1 MKLLTLNTHSL
12 EESGMPE
19 KQAAFAKA
27 VTRFRPDVIALQEVN
42 QHRNAAAVPMPEGY
56 VPAQQAVVLRRDNHG
71 LAVARLLEQ
80 EGLHYQWSWLPAKV
94 GYDKYDEGLA
104 LFSRKPVLETADLL
118 VSRTDDY
125 FNYRTRR
132 LLGIRTEDGWFFTV
146 HMSWWNDPQEPF
158 ARQWETLLD
167 LLPKDGPVYLMGD
180 FNGDAQVSGQT
191 YDLVK
196 ASGFCDTYDLAQT
209 KDEGWTV
216 QGVFG
221 LVYVLFDYTRRHPR
235 TRRYVMRAGTATL
248 VLVTLVRLEM
258 IFNPLGIRFEI
269 FDNPESYEAIAREA
283 AGRPVVFC
291 GNYSQAAKY
300 RFYTGGEAYCQPD
313 IRYRTHRAVPHRRSL

>member
-196 ASGFCDTYDLAQT
+196 ASGFCDTYDLA
-209 KDEGWTV
+209 
-216 QGVFG
+216 
-221 LVYVLFDYTRRHPR
+221 
-235 TRRYVMRAGTATL
+235 
-248 VLVTLVRLEM
+248 
-258 IFNPLGIRFEI
+258 
-269 FDNPESYEAIAREA
+269 
-283 AGRPVVFC
+283 
-291 GNYSQAAKY
+291 
-300 RFYTGGEAYCQPD
+300 
-313 IRYRTHRAVPHRRSL
+313 

>member
-42 QHRNAAAVPMPEGY
+42 QHRNAPAVPMPEGY

-167 LLPKDGPVYLMGD
+167 LLPKNGPVYLMGD

-216 QGVFG
+216 QGVIDG
-221 LVYVLFDYTRRHPR
+221 WRDQAPRRIDQIWARHP
-235 TRRYVMRAGTATL
+235 
-248 VLVTLVRLEM
+248 VTVRSS
-258 IFNPLGIRFEI
+258 R
-269 FDNPESYEAIAREA
+269 
-283 AGRPVVFC
+283 VVFN
-291 GNYSQAAKY
+291 GAEEPVISDH
-300 RFYTGGEAYCQPD
+300 FGILTELQPEEE
-313 IRYRTHRAVPHRRSL
+313 H

>member
-216 QGVFG
+216 QGVIDG
-221 LVYVLFDYTRRHPR
+221 WRDQAAVPARRIDQIWARHP
-235 TRRYVMRAGTATL
+235 
-248 VLVTLVRLEM
+248 VTVRSS
-258 IFNPLGIRFEI
+258 R
-269 FDNPESYEAIAREA
+269 
-283 AGRPVVFC
+283 VVFN
-291 GNYSQAAKY
+291 GPEEPVISDH
-300 RFYTGGEAYCQPD
+300 FGILTELQPEEE
-313 IRYRTHRAVPHRRSL
+313 H

>member
-104 LFSRKPVLETADLL
+104 LFSGKPVLETADLL

-216 QGVFG
+216 QGVIDG
-221 LVYVLFDYTRRHPR
+221 WRDQAAVPARRIDQIWARHP
-235 TRRYVMRAGTATL
+235 
-248 VLVTLVRLEM
+248 VTVRSS
-258 IFNPLGIRFEI
+258 R
-269 FDNPESYEAIAREA
+269 
-283 AGRPVVFC
+283 VVF
-291 GNYSQAAKY
+291 N
-300 RFYTGGEAYCQPD
+300 GEEEPVISDHFGILTELQPEEE
-313 IRYRTHRAVPHRRSL
+313 H

>member
-216 QGVFG
+216 QGVIDG
-221 LVYVLFDYTRRHPR
+221 WRDQAAVPARRIDQIWARHP
-235 TRRYVMRAGTATL
+235 
-248 VLVTLVRLEM
+248 VTVRSSRVV
-258 IFNPLGIRFEI
+258 FNGAE
-269 FDNPESYEAIAREA
+269 E
-283 AGRPVVFC
+283 PVVSDHF
-291 GNYSQAAKY
+291 GIL
-300 RFYTGGEAYCQPD
+300 TELQPEEE
-313 IRYRTHRAVPHRRSL
+313 H